1 VETDLP
7 VWLRVEPVVGIGD
20 KVPQNT
26 SLELELA
33 EAE

>member
-1 VETDLP
+1 METKIP
-7 VWLRVEPVVGIGD
+7 VWLRVEPVVGIED

-26 SLELELA
+26 SLEAVLA